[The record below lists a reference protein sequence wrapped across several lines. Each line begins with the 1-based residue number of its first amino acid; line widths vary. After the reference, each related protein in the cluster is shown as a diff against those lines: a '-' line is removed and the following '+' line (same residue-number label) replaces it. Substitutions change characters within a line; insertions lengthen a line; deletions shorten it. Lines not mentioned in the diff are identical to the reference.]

1 MKKKP
6 AQKKTDAKV
15 PAGRPPMLLP
25 GLGGAPWG
33 HQQPKPMTRM
43 DVERFNRA
51 IAKIMSEQEFETDEE
66 MQAFLSSLLEGG
78 NVDAIIDRFAL
89 DPEEEAQGLINEAME
104 SDSPAEARLICRK
117 ALKLAPHCI
126 DALVMQA
133 SLESRSEED
142 LVDHLT
148 AIVRGAEERFGSEYM
163 EEHRGHFWGFV
174 ETRPYMRA
182 RMLLAEELI
191 ELGDIASAA
200 AELEGMLALNPS
212 DNQGGRDILRGLY
225 LELEN
230 LDGVRALNKAYDDS
244 SWAIP
249 AWSAVLERWMSG
261 DSKEAARRARA
272 AHKRNRHVVHY
283 LLGEREIPLDRPEY
297 FSTGDER
304 EAILCVHLLGTAWYA
319 SEGAVAWL
327 RGLNLK

>member
-6 AQKKTDAKV
+6 AQKKTDAKE

-25 GLGGAPWG
+25 GLGGAPWAPK
-33 HQQPKPMTRM
+33 PKPMTRM
-43 DVERFNRA
+43 DMERFNRA
-51 IAKIMSEQEFETDEE
+51 IAKIMSEREFESDAEA
-66 MQAFLSSLLEGG
+66 QAFLSSLIQGG
-78 NVDAIIDRFAL
+78 SMDAVLDQVPL
-89 DPEEEAQGLINEAME
+89 DPEEEAQNLIYEAME
-104 SDSPAEARLICRK
+104 ADSTAEARLLCRK
-117 ALKLAPHCI
+117 ALKLDPHCV

-133 SLESRSEED
+133 RLESPSEED

-163 EEHRGHFWGFV
+163 EEHRGHFWGIV

-200 AELEGMLALNPS
+200 TELEGMLALNPN
-212 DNQGGRDILRGLY
+212 DNQGVRDLLRGLY

-230 LDGVRALNKAYDDS
+230 LEGVRMLNQAYDDATF
-244 SWAIP
+244 AIP
-249 AWSAVLERWMSG
+249 AWSAILERWMSG
-261 DSKEAARRARA
+261 DPKGAAKRARA

-283 LLGEREIPLDRPEY
+283 LLGEREIPLDRPEFY
-297 FSTGDER
+297 SLGDER